1 MIKNEEFSLLNKRLS
16 NSDIL
21 NFCLYFEEK
30 SIPYS
35 CEVFVKDGPRYT
47 YKYAKNI
54 KEENPFKNDSF
65 KNFEIATIKFKSK
78 YCKLQYG
85 YESENKIIFE
95 GDENDKLY
103 QYFFTKIE
111 SWKVGLVKL
120 KRIKV
125 VSTSD
130 YFLVTTFSMLSIFI
144 ISFCYSLLSIIINDS
159 RLSTTLSSI
168 FLALGLFTAT
178 LLYLVAFPPYELNIG
193 LCKYKKLQAAFY
205 SIFSLCI
212 VPILL
217 GLFI

>member
-1 MIKNEEFSLLNKRLS
+1 MIKNEEFSLLNKKLS
-16 NSDIL
+16 NSDMV

-30 SIPYS
+30 SISYT

-95 GDENDKLY
+95 GDENDELY

-111 SWKVGLVKL
+111 SWKTGLVKL
-120 KRIKV
+120 KRLKL
-125 VSTSD
+125 VSTYD
-130 YFLVTTFSMLSIFI
+130 YIMTTIYSILFIVI
-144 ISFCYSLLSIIINDS
+144 ISMCYSLLSELINDS
-159 RLSTTLSSI
+159 KLANTLSTI
-168 FLALGLFTAT
+168 FLAFGLLVSM

-193 LCKYKKLQAAFY
+193 LCKYKKLQTIFY

-212 VPILL
+212 IPILL
-217 GLFI
+217 GLLV